1 MQAVHFMH
9 MHVSYVHIVKNRFK
23 LRNVEMFAAWPT
35 AYKSI
40 YQWIITGYLITAQEL
55 TQEQFKIFKIYI

>member
-1 MQAVHFMH
+1 
-9 MHVSYVHIVKNRFK
+9 
-23 LRNVEMFAAWPT
+23 MFAAWPT